1 MKKVCPKSGIKI
13 HDTPSQMQTQTHST
27 NMFSVDDF
35 TNKHFSPQIAT
46 SSIDLDIDN
55 YSCDDLFNLLGIQG
69 RTLDETLM
77 KSVKK
82 VVLKTHPDKSN
93 LHPDYYIFFSKAYNR
108 LHAIYVAQNKTAK
121 KSDNYNNDYNPAYS
135 DEKEKLLN
143 SFFETNNNFKN
154 PKKFNKWFNDKF
166 EKHHVKE
173 EEHGYGDWLKSDEGV
188 VETAKISQSQLG
200 SEMEKHKQ
208 RIQGII
214 PYQGIQDT
222 FSSSSIVSGDGF
234 SDLKQAYEESV
245 IPVTQQDYNKMKKFN
260 SVNEYTNFRDNEHK
274 NVKPMSEQNASKYLK
289 KKNRDLEDQC
299 VAMTFENIKHSEKQ
313 KEQNNLFWSD
323 LKRLT

>member
-13 HDTPSQMQTQTHST
+13 HETPSQTQTHST

-46 SSIDLDIDN
+46 SNIDLDIDN

-108 LHAIYVAQNKTAK
+108 LHAIYIAQNKTAK

>member
-1 MKKVCPKSGIKI
+1 MKKTCPKSGIKI
-13 HDTPSQMQTQTHST
+13 HETPSQIQTHSS

-35 TNKHFSPQIAT
+35 TNKHFSPQITT
-46 SSIDLDIDN
+46 SNIDLDIEN
-55 YSCDDLFNLLGIQG
+55 YSCDDLFILLGIQG
-69 RTLDETLM
+69 RTLDEPLM
-77 KSVKK
+77 KNVKK

-93 LHPDYYIFFSKAYNR
+93 LHSDYYIFYSKAYNR
-108 LHAIYVAQNKTAK
+108 LHSIYIAQNKTAK
-121 KSDNYNNDYNPAYS
+121 SIHNFNNDYNPANS

-143 SFFETNNNFKN
+143 NLFETNNNFKN

-188 VETAKISQSQLG
+188 AETAKISQSQLG
-200 SEMEKHKQ
+200 SEMEKYKQ

-245 IPVTQQDYNKMKKFN
+245 IPVTQHDYNKMKKFN
-260 SVNEYTNFRDNEHK
+260 GVDDYTNFRDNQHK
-274 NVKPMSEQNASKYLK
+274 NVKPMSEQNAYKFLK

-299 VAMTFENIKHSEKQ
+299 VAMTYENIKHTEKQ
-313 KEQNNLFWSD
+313 REQNKLFWSD

>member
-1 MKKVCPKSGIKI
+1 
-13 HDTPSQMQTQTHST
+13 
-27 NMFSVDDF
+27 MFSVDDF
-35 TNKHFSPQIAT
+35 TNKHFSPKMAT
-46 SSIDLDIDN
+46 SNIDLDIDN
-55 YSCDDLFNLLGIQG
+55 YSCDDLFKLLGIQG

-143 SFFETNNNFKN
+143 NFFETNNNFKN
-154 PKKFNKWFNDKF
+154 PKNFNKWFNDKF

-245 IPVTQQDYNKMKKFN
+245 IPVTKQD
-260 SVNEYTNFRDNEHK
+260 
-274 NVKPMSEQNASKYLK
+274 
-289 KKNRDLEDQC
+289 
-299 VAMTFENIKHSEKQ
+299 
-313 KEQNNLFWSD
+313 
-323 LKRLT
+323 

>member
-1 MKKVCPKSGIKI
+1 MKKTCPKSGIKI
-13 HDTPSQMQTQTHST
+13 HETPSQIQTHSS

-35 TNKHFSPQIAT
+35 TNKHFSPQITT
-46 SSIDLDIDN
+46 SNIDLDIEN
-55 YSCDDLFNLLGIQG
+55 YSCDDLFILLGIQG
-69 RTLDETLM
+69 RTLDEPLM
-77 KSVKK
+77 KNVKK

-93 LHPDYYIFFSKAYNR
+93 LHSDYYIFYSKAYNR
-108 LHAIYVAQNKTAK
+108 LHSIYIAQNKTAK
-121 KSDNYNNDYNPAYS
+121 SIHNFNNDYNPANS

-143 SFFETNNNFKN
+143 NLFETNNNFKN

-188 VETAKISQSQLG
+188 AETAKISQSQLG
-200 SEMEKHKQ
+200 SEMEKYKQ

-260 SVNEYTNFRDNEHK
+260 GVDDYTNFRDNQHK
-274 NVKPMSEQNASKYLK
+274 NVKPMSEQNAYKYLK

-299 VAMTFENIKHSEKQ
+299 VAMTYENIKHTEKQ
-313 KEQNNLFWSD
+313 KEQNKIFWSD

>member
-1 MKKVCPKSGIKI
+1 M
-13 HDTPSQMQTQTHST
+13 
-27 NMFSVDDF
+27 DDL
-35 TNKHFSPQIAT
+35 
-46 SSIDLDIDN
+46 DLDIEN
-55 YSCDDLFNLLGIQG
+55 YNLDDILNLFSLTKNFSKEDLKQSY
-69 RTLDETLM
+69 R
-77 KSVKK
+77 
-82 VVLKTHPDKSN
+82 VVLKTHPDKSG
-93 LHPDYYIFFSKAYNR
+93 LDMEYFIFFSKAFKIVKQLYEIKHRMNTEQCVERKDYSPMLRENYNR
-108 LHAIYVAQNKTAK
+108 LEGQDQQEEEQVQQFLSK
-121 KSDNYNNDYNPAYS
+121 
-135 DEKEKLLN
+135 
-143 SFFETNNNFKN
+143 FENVTD
-154 PKKFNKWFNDKF
+154 FNKWFNDKF

-173 EEHGYGDWLKSDEGV
+173 EEHGYGDWLKSDEGI

-214 PYQGIQDT
+214 PYQGIQET

-274 NVKPMSEQNASKYLK
+274 NVKPMSQQNASNYFK

>member
-1 MKKVCPKSGIKI
+1 MKKTCPKSGIKI
-13 HDTPSQMQTQTHST
+13 HETPSQIQTHSS
-27 NMFSVDDF
+27 NLFSVDDF
-35 TNKHFSPQIAT
+35 TNKHFSPQITT
-46 SSIDLDIDN
+46 SNIDLDIEN
-55 YSCDDLFNLLGIQG
+55 YSCDDLFILLGIQG
-69 RTLDETLM
+69 RTLDEPLM
-77 KSVKK
+77 KNVKK

-93 LHPDYYIFFSKAYNR
+93 LHSDYYIFYSKAYNR
-108 LHAIYVAQNKTAK
+108 LHSIYIAQNKTAK
-121 KSDNYNNDYNPAYS
+121 SINNFNNDYNPANS

-143 SFFETNNNFKN
+143 NLFETNNNFKN

-188 VETAKISQSQLG
+188 AETAKISQSQLG
-200 SEMEKHKQ
+200 SEMEKYKQ

-260 SVNEYTNFRDNEHK
+260 GVDDYTNFRDNQHK
-274 NVKPMSEQNASKYLK
+274 NVKPMSEQNAYKFLK

-299 VAMTFENIKHSEKQ
+299 VAMTYENIKHTEKQ
-313 KEQNNLFWSD
+313 REQNKLFWSD

>member
-1 MKKVCPKSGIKI
+1 MKKACPKSGIKI
-13 HDTPSQMQTQTHST
+13 HETPSQIQTHST

-46 SSIDLDIDN
+46 SNIDLNIDN
-55 YSCDDLFNLLGIQG
+55 YSCNDLFNLLGIQG

-108 LHAIYVAQNKTAK
+108 LHSIYTAQNKTAK
-121 KSDNYNNDYNPAYS
+121 SDNNFNKEYNPAYS

-143 SFFETNNNFKN
+143 NFFESNNNFKN
-154 PKKFNKWFNDKF
+154 PKNFNKWFNDKF
-166 EKHHVKE
+166 EKHNVKE
-173 EEHGYGDWLKSDEGV
+173 EQHGYGDWLKSDEGV
-188 VETAKISQSQLG
+188 VETAKTGRNLA

-208 RIQGII
+208 RIQRII

-234 SDLKQAYEESV
+234 SDLRQAYEESV

-274 NVKPMSEQNASKYLK
+274 NVKPMSEHNASNYLK
-289 KKNRDLEDQC
+289 KQNRDLEDQC
-299 VAMTFENIKHSEKQ
+299 VAMTFENIKHTEKQ
-313 KEQNNLFWSD
+313 KEQNNFFWSD